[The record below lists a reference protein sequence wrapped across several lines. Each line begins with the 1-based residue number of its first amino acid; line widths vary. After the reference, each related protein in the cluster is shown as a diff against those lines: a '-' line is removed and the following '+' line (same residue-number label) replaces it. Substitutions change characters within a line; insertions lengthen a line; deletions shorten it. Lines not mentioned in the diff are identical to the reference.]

1 MDMSCV
7 EVTWFADNLLLEFAQ
22 VEFVAVL
29 ATLLMKYKVVPA
41 AKEEVSEDIAR
52 DEMQKLIAG
61 STARMVVNLS
71 EPEKLWIKLV
81 KR

>member
-1 MDMSCV
+1 MSCV
-7 EVTWFADNLLLEFAQ
+7 EVTWFADNSLLEFAQ